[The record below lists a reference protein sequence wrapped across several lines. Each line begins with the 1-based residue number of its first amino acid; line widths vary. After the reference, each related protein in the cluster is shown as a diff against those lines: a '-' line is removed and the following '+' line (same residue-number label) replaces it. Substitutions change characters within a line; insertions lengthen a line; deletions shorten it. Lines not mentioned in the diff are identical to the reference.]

1 MPHFYFDLYNGHG
14 EVRDEEGSDLADQAA
29 ARTLALESIRSM
41 VSEDVG
47 KGIIDLTGRIE
58 VKNHDRALL
67 LSVPYMEAF
76 QVRIPRDAEWSA
88 E

>member
-14 EVRDEEGSDLADQAA
+14 AVPDEEGSDLADQAA
-29 ARTLALESIRSM
+29 ARAMALDSIRSM

-58 VKNHDRALL
+58 VKDQNHALL
-67 LSVPYMEAF
+67 LCVNYIEAF
-76 QVRIPRDAEWSA
+76 QVHMPGDTEKRGE
-88 E
+88 